1 MIDGGVRGQRDF
13 RPLTAV
19 IVGAGMMG
27 RFHADSAHRA
37 GARIAAVVDCDTSA
51 AHRLARRFPGSVG
64 CSALEDIL
72 SKATPDVVHICT
84 PDVTHYPLALEVAAA
99 GAHAVIEK
107 PMAPNL
113 DEVQAVLAHFA
124 AMSSFVIPAHQY
136 AFQPVIIQTVANIE
150 AIGRLCRIQ
159 FDIRSAGGGSD
170 TDRFDEIAKT
180 ILPHPL
186 SLLQR
191 FLPGAD
197 IGSIQWTV
205 TTAREGEWSATAV
218 AEGVLIVIFI
228 SMNGRPTRFLTN
240 LLGDCGA
247 IEIDNFNGFAVAAPP
262 LKSPFYKISAPFRD
276 AASQFGRAGI
286 NLVGR
291 VARREF
297 GYVGLRSLIAAFQ
310 SAVRSGN
317 ADDLPITPAQIRA
330 NVVACATISLHAE
343 RAAHGR

>member
-72 SKATPDVVHICT
+72 SKATPDMVHICT

-107 PMAPNL
+107 PLAPNV
-113 DEVQAVLAHFA
+113 DEVHAVLARFA
-124 AMSSFVIPAHQY
+124 EAASFVIPAHQY
-136 AFQPVIIQTVANIE
+136 AFQPVIKRTVANMVE
-150 AIGRLCRIQ
+150 IGRLRRIQ
-159 FDIRSAGGGSD
+159 FDIRSAGGGSH
-170 TDRFDEIAKT
+170 TDRFDEVAKT

-191 FLPGAD
+191 FMPGVD

-205 TTAREGEWSATAV
+205 TKAGAGEWSATAV

-228 SMNGRPTRFLTN
+228 SMNGRPSRFSTH

-291 VARREF
+291 VARQEF
-297 GYVGLRSLIAAFQ
+297 GYVGLRSLVAAFQ
-310 SAVRSGN
+310 TAVRSGN

-330 NVVACATISLHAE
+330 NVAACATIIFLAE
-343 RAAHGR
+343 RAADGR